1 MSYNMIMR
9 SKNKLLLLKD
19 IIIIIFSIIVAIL
32 FIKTDVITHFLPN
45 SDSSPIIGSLIAGFF
60 FTSVFTTAP
69 AIVALGE
76 IASHSS
82 VWTTAIFGTIGAI
95 LGDLVIFHF
104 IKDRFASH
112 INAALRHNKFR
123 LKLKEFFQWK
133 YMYWFTFLVGGL
145 IIASPLPD
153 EVGISML
160 GFQKI
165 KTSWFILVSFIF
177 NFIGI
182 YLIGSLATTLIS

>member
-1 MSYNMIMR
+1 MI
-9 SKNKLLLLKD
+9 
-19 IIIIIFSIIVAIL
+19 IAFSIIIAIL
-32 FIKTDVITHFLPN
+32 FIQTDSIQNLLAHHR
-45 SDSSPIIGSLIAGFF
+45 SSPLIASLIAGFF

-69 AIVALGE
+69 AIAALGE
-76 IASHSS
+76 IASHNSIII
-82 VWTTAIFGTIGAI
+82 TALFGTVGAV

-104 IKDRFASH
+104 IKDRFADH
-112 INAALRHNKFR
+112 IKAAFKQNHFKS
-123 LKLKEFFQWK
+123 KLKEFFQWK

-165 KTSWFILVSFIF
+165 KTRWFILVSCLF

-182 YLIGSLATTLIS
+182 YTIGLLANALLG

>member
-1 MSYNMIMR
+1 MS
-9 SKNKLLLLKD
+9 SKNNLLLLKD
-19 IIIIIFSIIVAIL
+19 VAIIALSIVIAVL
-32 FIKTDVITHFLPN
+32 FIKTGIIVHMIPN
-45 SDSSPIIGSLIAGFF
+45 STSSPIIGSLIAGFF

-82 VWTTAIFGTIGAI
+82 LWITALFGTIGAI

-112 INAALRHNKFR
+112 INAALKHNKF
-123 LKLKEFFQWK
+123 KHKHEEFFQWK

-160 GFQKI
+160 G
-165 KTSWFILVSFIF
+165 
-177 NFIGI
+177 
-182 YLIGSLATTLIS
+182 